1 MTRASVQ
8 HGERMTAAFVVS
20 VDVAILT
27 VRQGRLGVLVER
39 GSGIAP
45 SGGWRLPYAPLLNG
59 ALDDVAAQILH
70 ASAGVEKAHD
80 ALFVEQLRTYGTI
93 ARTSGGSISVAYVAL
108 VAEASMAPSL
118 GRVFALDDLHE
129 TGFLADGQDRLLD
142 DAVERVRAKFE
153 YTTVATT
160 LVTEPF
166 TIPELRRVY
175 ESVWSV
181 TLHSANF
188 RRKVLATP
196 GFVVPDED
204 ETGDRRGPDLFRR
217 GTAALLHP
225 AMLRPSGPEA

>member
-1 MTRASVQ
+1 MMVTFPV
-8 HGERMTAAFVVS
+8 TA
-20 VDVAILT
+20 DVAILT

-39 GSGIAP
+39 VGDDIGN
-45 SGGWRLPYAPLLNG
+45 GGWRLPRAQLTSG
-59 ALDDVAAQILH
+59 ELDDVAAQILH
-70 ASAGVEKAHD
+70 SSAGVVKAHD
-80 ALFVEQLRTYGTI
+80 ALFLEQLRTYGSRSRSDRG
-93 ARTSGGSISVAYVAL
+93 AISVAYVAL
-108 VAEASMAPSL
+108 VAESSLVPSS
-118 GRVFALDDLHE
+118 GRVFALDDLYE
-129 TGFLADGQDRLLD
+129 TGVLADGQDRLLE

-181 TLHSANF
+181 ALHSANF

-196 GFVVPDED
+196 GFVVSDEA
-204 ETGDRRGPDLFRR
+204 ETSGRRGPDLFRR